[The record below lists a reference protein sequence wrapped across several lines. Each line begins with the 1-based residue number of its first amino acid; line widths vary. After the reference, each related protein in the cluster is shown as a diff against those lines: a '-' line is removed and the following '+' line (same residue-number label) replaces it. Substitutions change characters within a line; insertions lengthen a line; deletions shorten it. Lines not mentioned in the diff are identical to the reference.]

1 MTNGTGRFEPPTD
14 APRVPLGPQLTGRY
28 LVVFRAAGDAGI
40 PKALRDKAGLT
51 MASSSD
57 FDRAA
62 ITAAKLGGA
71 DGVYLERL
79 GIAITSA
86 PPQQLAPLTAAPGG
100 AGIIAVEPEHYVY
113 LFADPRPQYSVPSG
127 EPLSLPAVALQ
138 GYEGGALV
146 CAAGAPR
153 ALLDEAPSDESAATW
168 GLTATRVLESRLTG
182 RGVRVAVLDTGFDA
196 NHPDFAG
203 RTITRNSFVSETADD
218 GHGHGTHC
226 SGTALGAV
234 RPEGS
239 PRYGVAPG
247 AEIFIGKV
255 MADTGRGQESIVL
268 AGIEW
273 AVANGCRVVSMSL
286 GYAVPMRQSWEITGR
301 RALDANT
308 LLVAAAGNESQRPD
322 VISPVGC
329 PANCPSIMAVGAVD
343 SSMRIAAFSTRGT
356 GTDGGAIDIV
366 APGVDV
372 YSSAPLP
379 ARYKRMSGTSMA
391 CPHVAGIA
399 ALYAEA
405 YPSKTAREIWQLLA
419 GSARKLDLDAA
430 DGGAGLVQAPV

>member
-1 MTNGTGRFEPPTD
+1 
-14 APRVPLGPQLTGRY
+14 
-28 LVVFRAAGDAGI
+28 VFRAAGDTGI
-40 PKALRDKAGLT
+40 PKALRDKTGLNIAT
-51 MASSSD
+51 SSD
-57 FDRAA
+57 FARSA
-62 ITAAKLGGA
+62 IDPATLGGA
-71 DGVYLERL
+71 DGLYLERL
-79 GIAITSA
+79 GIAVTSA
-86 PPQQLAPLTAAPGG
+86 PPKQLAPLAAAPGAG
-100 AGIIAVEPEHYVY
+100 GIISVEPEHYVY
-113 LFADPRPQYSVPSG
+113 LFADPRPHYSVPTG
-127 EPLSLPAVALQ
+127 EPSSLPAFAQQ
-138 GYEGGALV
+138 GYAGGALV
-146 CAAGAPR
+146 CAAGAPH
-153 ALLDEAPSDESAATW
+153 AVLDAPPIDESATTW
-168 GLTATRVLESRLTG
+168 GLAATRVLESRLTG
-182 RGVRVAVLDTGFDA
+182 RGVRVAVLDTGFDPT
-196 NHPDFAG
+196 HPDFAG
-203 RTITRNSFVSETADD
+203 RTVYRSSFIKETPIADD

-226 SGTALGAV
+226 AGTAAGAA
-234 RPEGS
+234 RPDDS
-239 PRYGVAPG
+239 PRYGVAPA

-255 MADTGRGQESIVL
+255 MADSGRGHESHVL

-286 GYAVPMRQSWEITGR
+286 GFAVPMRQSWELAGR

-322 VISPVGC
+322 VVSPVGC

-343 SSMRIAAFSTRGT
+343 SSMRVAVFSTRGT
-356 GTDGGAIDIV
+356 GADGGAIDIV

-405 YPSKTAREIWQLLA
+405 YPQKTAREIWQLLV
-419 GSARKLDLDAA
+419 GNARKLDLDAA

>member
-1 MTNGTGRFEPPTD
+1 MTDWTSRLGPPRE
-14 APRVPLGPQLTGRY
+14 APRIPPGPQLTGRY
-28 LVVFRAAGDAGI
+28 LVVFRSAGDTGA

-51 MASSSD
+51 VATSSD
-57 FDRAA
+57 FAHSA
-62 ITAAKLGGA
+62 IDPAKLGGA

-86 PPQQLAPLTAAPGG
+86 PPKQLAPLTAASGG
-100 AGIIAVEPEHYVY
+100 TAIIAVEPEHYVY
-113 LFADPRPQYSVPSG
+113 VFADPRPHHSVPSG
-127 EPLSLPAVALQ
+127 EPMSLPAFALQ
-138 GYEGGALV
+138 GDDGGALV
-146 CAAGAPR
+146 CAAGAPH
-153 ALLDEAPSDESAATW
+153 AVLDAVPSDESAATW
-168 GLTATRVLESRLTG
+168 GLAATRVLESRLTG

-203 RTITRNSFVSETADD
+203 RTIMRNSFISETADD
-218 GHGHGTHC
+218 RHGHGTHC
-226 SGTALGAV
+226 GGTAMGAV

-255 MADTGRGQESIVL
+255 MADSGRGQESHVL

-286 GYAVPMRQSWEITGR
+286 GFAVPMRQSWEIAGR

-322 VISPVGC
+322 VIGPVGC

-343 SSMRIAAFSTRGT
+343 SSMQIAVFSTRGA

-366 APGVDV
+366 APGVNV

-379 ARYKRMSGTSMA
+379 ARYTRMSGTSMA

-405 YPSKTAREIWQLLA
+405 QPQKTAKEIWHLLT
-419 GSARKLDLDAA
+419 GNARTLDLDAA